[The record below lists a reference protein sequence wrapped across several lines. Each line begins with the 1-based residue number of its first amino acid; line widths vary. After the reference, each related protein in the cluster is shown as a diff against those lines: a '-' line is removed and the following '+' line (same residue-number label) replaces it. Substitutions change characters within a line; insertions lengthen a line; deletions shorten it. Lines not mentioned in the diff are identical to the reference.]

1 MFELYQSPKNKQFYF
16 RLKARN
22 GQVVLASEGY
32 KTKASCKKGVASVCK
47 NACAGRFTL
56 SVAKNGKHYFNL
68 MARNGDVIGSSQ
80 MYASKAGAQKGMA
93 SVEKNAADAETK
105 DLTA

>member
-1 MFELYQSPKNKQFYF
+1 M
-16 RLKARN
+16 
-22 GQVVLASEGY
+22 
-32 KTKASCKKGVASVCK
+32 CK